1 MPTIEL
7 VTLGMLILGTVLLL
21 LSFPIQ
27 RHYMPDD
34 ASAKIRKS
42 WKYPNIF
49 ICFFLACYFLQA
61 GLLIL
66 GYPAGYML
74 LASIVFF
81 FGAVFVVV
89 VARLSSG
96 FLLKLSEAD
105 IEKSSIQIDSH
116 RHQLEAVQSKKLA
129 AVGQLTGS
137 LAHDFNNL
145 LSIVVGNLDEIREE
159 LPSELPE
166 VEVRLDAALTATL
179 AGIKVTRALLAVA
192 RREKNQIQTYN
203 LNELIL
209 DIMPL
214 INSSAGSTVTVR
226 AQLVDNALICRL
238 NASGL
243 DNVILNLV
251 INARD
256 AMRNLTGDQVLTL
269 RTNNVNIQ
277 DDFDDR
283 LPPGWYALVEV
294 SDTGTGMSQAV
305 LAQVF
310 EPFFTTKGRDEGTGL
325 GLSTVY
331 RFLEEAGG
339 AALIESTEGIGTAV
353 RLYIPLEK
361 IEGDVPTH
369 SESQRIEFS
378 RSHNILIAEPDGEF
392 DLLAAEA
399 ARICR
404 APIALISVM
413 DESERCLK
421 ASVGLDP
428 MDLPRD
434 DTFFSYVLRHTKGVL
449 VVPDASLDPR
459 FSENPIET
467 AAGSVQF
474 YAAAPLV
481 NGDGVAVG
489 VICVIDHVPRT
500 LLDWQTVQLEELARR
515 AMGVKNRIQKMSP
528 AQELPP
534 IDTDTDIDAPGLSLN
549 SVDLFNVLVVDDEVD
564 LCELSAIWLTSIGY
578 KVTTANG
585 PAEALEYLAKENY
598 SILFT
603 DIVMPGD
610 MDGVE
615 LARKAMLLQPLLRVL
630 LTSGYAERLLEDEDL
645 PGELISKPYRKTDL
659 VNAISC
665 L

>member
-1 MPTIEL
+1 MPSIEL
-7 VTLGMLILGTVLLL
+7 VTLGMLILGIVFLLV
-21 LSFPIQ
+21 SFPIQ
-27 RHYMPDD
+27 RHYLPDD

-49 ICFFLACYFLQA
+49 ICFFLACYLIQA

-66 GYPAGYML
+66 GYPDGYML
-74 LASIVFF
+74 LASIVFL
-81 FGAVFVVV
+81 FGALFVVV
-89 VARLSSG
+89 VARLSGG

-105 IEKSSIQIDSH
+105 FEKSAIQMDSH

-159 LPSELPE
+159 LPNGLPE
-166 VEVRLDAALTATL
+166 IEVRLDAALTATL
-179 AGIKVTRALLAVA
+179 GGIKVTRALLAVA
-192 RREKNQIQTYN
+192 RREKNEIQSYN
-203 LNELIL
+203 LNQLIL

-214 INSSAGSTVTVR
+214 INSSAGSAVMVR
-226 AQLVDNALICRL
+226 PQLVNDELICRL

-256 AMRNLTGDQVLTL
+256 AMGNLTGDKVLTL
-269 RTNNVNIQ
+269 RTNNVNIEE
-277 DDFDDR
+277 DFDDR
-283 LPPGWYALVEV
+283 LSPGWYALVEV

-305 LAQVF
+305 LEQLF

-325 GLSTVY
+325 GMSTVS

-339 AALIESTEGIGTAV
+339 AALIESTEEIGTAV

-361 IEGDVPTH
+361 IEGDIPAH
-369 SESQRIEFS
+369 SNSQRIEFF
-378 RSHNILIAEPDGEF
+378 RSQKSLIAERDGEL

-421 ASVGLDP
+421 AGVGFDP

-434 DTFFSYVLRHTKGVL
+434 DAFFSHVLRYTKGVL
-449 VVPDASLDPR
+449 VVPDARLDPR
-459 FSENPIET
+459 FLENPIKT
-467 AAGSVQF
+467 SARPVQF

-481 NGDGVAVG
+481 NADGFAVG
-489 VICVIDHVPRT
+489 VLCVIDHVPRN
-500 LLDWQTVQLEELARR
+500 LFDWQTVQLESLAKR
-515 AMGVKNRIQKMSP
+515 AMGAIDRLQKASP

-534 IDTDTDIDAPGLSLN
+534 VDTVTDIDATGLSFK
-549 SVDLFNVLVVDDEVD
+549 SADLFKVLVVDDEVD

-630 LTSGYAERLLEDEDL
+630 LTSGYADRLLEDEDL